1 MKENEYRTH
10 NCNEISLDDV
20 GKKVRIAGFVQ
31 TIRDLG
37 GLVFLDIRDMYGVTQ
52 VVTSAEASDVDFA
65 SHIPIESSVTVL
77 GTVRKR
83 DEETV
88 NPKIKTGLVEIKIEE
103 IKVLGKRT
111 KDLPFEVNSNQDI
124 REDLRL
130 QYRFLDLRNDR
141 LKNNLILRAKVLQY
155 LRSQMIEQGF
165 LEVQTPILA
174 NSSPEG
180 ARDYLV
186 PSRLHPGK
194 FYALPQA
201 PQQFKQLLMVSGID
215 KYFQIAPCFRDED
228 ARADRAPGEFYQ
240 LDMEMS
246 YATQEDVFEAIEP
259 IMYNTFKTF
268 STKKIA
274 KYPFP
279 RIAYKEAMV
288 RYGTDKPDLR
298 NPLYIIDLSDF
309 FKKCTF
315 KPFIDRTVRAIKVKG
330 HLSKGFHEKMLA
342 YATSIGMGGLGYLEV
357 QEDLSFKGP
366 IDKFIP
372 EEYKKELLELA
383 SLEKEDTI
391 FFIAD
396 NEKRATE
403 LAGQIR
409 TELGNRLNLI
419 DKDVFQ
425 FCWIVDFPMF
435 ELDDQGKIAF
445 SHNPFSMPQGGL
457 EALEKQNPLDILA
470 YQYDIV
476 CNGIELSSGAVRNH
490 DINIMLKAFEM
501 AGYTEEE
508 VKTKF
513 GALYTAFQFGAPPH
527 AGVAPGFDRML
538 MLLTDSDSIREV
550 IAFPLN
556 SKAQDLM
563 MGSPSNVKREQLRDV
578 HITLDIKD
586 K

>member
-1 MKENEYRTH
+1 MNEFKTH
-10 NCNEISLDDV
+10 TCNEISIEDV
-20 GKKVRIAGFVQ
+20 GKKVRIAGFVE

-37 GLVFLDIRDMYGVTQ
+37 GLVFLDIRDTYGITQ
-52 VVTSAEASDVDFA
+52 VVTSMDSQDVDVV
-65 SHIPIESSVTVL
+65 SHIPIESAVTVY

-83 DEETV
+83 SEDTI
-88 NPKIKTGLVEIKIEE
+88 NLKLKTGQVEIYIEE

-111 KDLPFEVNSNQDI
+111 KNLPFEVNSNQEV
-124 REDLRL
+124 REDVRL
-130 QYRFLDLRNDR
+130 KYRYLDLRSKKLQDN
-141 LKNNLILRAKVLQY
+141 LKMRAEVLQF
-155 LRSQMIEQGF
+155 LRSQMTEKGF
-165 LEVQTPILA
+165 LEVQTPILTS
-174 NSSPEG
+174 SSPEG

-186 PSRLHPGK
+186 PSRLHAGK

-246 YATQEDVFEAIEP
+246 FSTQEDVFKVIEP
-259 IMYNTFKTF
+259 VMYNTFKKF
-268 STKKIA
+268 SKKKIA

-279 RIAYKEAMV
+279 RITYKEAMLK
-288 RYGTDKPDLR
+288 YGSDKPDLR
-298 NPLYIIDLSDF
+298 NPLYIIDLSEF

-330 HLSKGFHEKMLA
+330 HMSKGFHEKMLD
-342 YATSIGMGGLGYLEV
+342 YAMKIGMKGLGYLEV
-357 QEDLSFKGP
+357 QEDLSYKGP

-372 EEYKKELLELA
+372 EELKKELLKIA
-383 SLEKEDTI
+383 DLEKDDTI

-396 NEKRATE
+396 SEKRATE

-409 TELGNRLNLI
+409 TELGKRLELI
-419 DKDVFQ
+419 DEDVFQ
-425 FCWIVDFPMF
+425 FCWIIDFPMF
-435 ELDDQGKIAF
+435 ELDDHGKLAF

-457 EALEKQNPLDILA
+457 EALENKDPLEILA

-501 AGYTEEE
+501 AGYTEDE
-508 VKTKF
+508 VKSKF

-527 AGVAPGFDRML
+527 AGIAPGIDRML
-538 MLLTDSDSIREV
+538 MLLTDSDTIREV

-556 SKAQDLM
+556 SKAEDLM
-563 MGSPSNVKREQLRDV
+563 MGAPGVVKREQLRDV
-578 HITLDIKD
+578 HIEILK